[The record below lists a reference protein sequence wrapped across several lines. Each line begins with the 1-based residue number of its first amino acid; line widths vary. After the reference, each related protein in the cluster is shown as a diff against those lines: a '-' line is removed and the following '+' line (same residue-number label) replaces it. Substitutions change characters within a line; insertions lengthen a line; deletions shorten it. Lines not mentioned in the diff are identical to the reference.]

1 MEYPDAYE
9 LLDLASSLGLE
20 RKIPVNLST
29 ICSILDINII
39 QGAFHALGSI
49 DINELGKIEVR
60 LNSDLVCSKKRF
72 VTAMLLGHYWQYL
85 GQLKGEEFSNMK
97 LPKYEVTQINYPYL
111 SFKNSYEEF
120 AYSLFASQLVMPAR
134 AVSTRLRLSD
144 KQPSLIKVIKS
155 ASDFKVPVDVMM
167 HRIELLN
174 LNNGKAM
181 FYTLLKRLPNI
192 WSCHDK
198 Y

>member
-1 MEYPDAYE
+1 
-9 LLDLASSLGLE
+9 
-20 RKIPVNLST
+20 
-29 ICSILDINII
+29 
-39 QGAFHALGSI
+39 
-49 DINELGKIEVR
+49 
-60 LNSDLVCSKKRF
+60 
-72 VTAMLLGHYWQYL
+72 MLLGHYWQYL
-85 GQLKGEEFSNMK
+85 GQHKGAEFSNIK

-111 SFKNSYEEF
+111 SFENSYEEF

-181 FYTLLKRLPNI
+181 FSTLLKRLPNI